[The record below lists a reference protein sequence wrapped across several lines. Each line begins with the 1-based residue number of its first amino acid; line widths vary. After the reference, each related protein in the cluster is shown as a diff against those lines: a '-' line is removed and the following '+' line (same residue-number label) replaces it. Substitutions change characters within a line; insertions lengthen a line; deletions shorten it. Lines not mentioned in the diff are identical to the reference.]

1 MTLSIIS
8 FTKNGY
14 ELSLKLN
21 NKIKEKNSAYNIRLY
36 YKSETIKSETVKNEI
51 LSALED
57 KPEYVKE
64 GLEQW
69 VKAQFADNNALIFI
83 GAVGIAVRSIAKC
96 VDNKLSDSPVIVI
109 DEKGDFVIPILSG
122 HVGGANEIALMLA
135 ELLDAYPVITTAT
148 DKNNVWAAD
157 VFAKKNK
164 LNILNKD
171 RIKAVNAKSLEGK
184 KIRLVLP
191 GKIEPDFKIDE
202 NIFDI
207 IKKDILTESDEAD
220 IVDEADIADEADVIV
235 LNRSG
240 KNIDSILNDI
250 EKKYNN
256 IPLILSPKEYI
267 IGIGC
272 KKNKTCFEIEKAIM
286 DSLDNNN
293 LSVNSIAYLV
303 SIDLKK
309 DEQGILD
316 FADRN
321 RIEFVTFS
329 SEELESVDGT
339 FEESEFVKE
348 KTGVGNVCE
357 RASIKACTYGG
368 SLIRKKTVYDGITIA
383 IAKRNWIPEI
393 KI

>member
-57 KPEYVKE
+57 MPEYVKE
-64 GLEQW
+64 GLNQW
-69 VKAQFADNNALIFI
+69 VRTQFANNNAIIFI

-135 ELLDAYPVITTAT
+135 ELLDACPVITTAT
-148 DKNNVWAAD
+148 DKNNAWAAD

-171 RIKAVNAKSLEGK
+171 RIKTVNAKSLEGK
-184 KIRLVLP
+184 KIKLILP
-191 GKIEPDFKIDE
+191 KETELDLKFDE

-207 IKKDILTESDEAD
+207 MRKDILPENDEEDKADEAD
-220 IVDEADIADEADVIV
+220 MADNADVIV
-235 LNRSG
+235 LNRSS
-240 KNIDSILNDI
+240 KNIEILLNDI
-250 EKKYNN
+250 EKKYVNV
-256 IPLILSPKEYI
+256 PLILSPKEYI

-272 KKNKTCFEIEKAIM
+272 KKNKTVLEIEKAIM

>member
-64 GLEQW
+64 GLNQW
-69 VKAQFADNNALIFI
+69 VRTQFANNNAIIFI

-135 ELLDAYPVITTAT
+135 ELLDACPVITTAT
-148 DKNNVWAAD
+148 DKNNAWAAD

-171 RIKAVNAKSLEGK
+171 RIKTVNAKSLEGK
-184 KIRLVLP
+184 KIKLILP
-191 GKIEPDFKIDE
+191 KETELDLKFDE

-207 IKKDILTESDEAD
+207 MRKDILPENDEEDKADEAD
-220 IVDEADIADEADVIV
+220 MADNADVIV

-250 EKKYNN
+250 EKNYDN

-272 KKNKTCFEIEKAIM
+272 KKNKTVLEIEKAIM

-293 LSVNSIAYLV
+293 LSVNSIAYLA

-321 RIEFVTFS
+321 KIEFVTFS
-329 SEELESVDGT
+329 CEELASEDGT

-357 RASIKACTYGG
+357 RAAIRACIYGG
-368 SLIRKKTVYDGITIA
+368 SLIQMKTVYDGITIA